1 MIRGSCC
8 SKSSL
13 AKAVGAEV
21 AAEQSYEKWQA
32 AVARSTF
39 VRENVQNT
47 AALEPFWKLWSA
59 KLARRCGA
67 KHIFKSKC
75 SKHHIHGAILEV
87 PMFKNGTRLWREA
100 HFQVK
105 MCKTPHARATFWR
118 SDVEKWH
125 ATVARSAFARQNVQN
140 TCVSQD
146 FARFLTD

>member
-13 AKAVGAEV
+13 AKAAGAEV
-21 AAEQSYEKWQA
+21 AAEQSYEKWHA

-47 AALEPFWKLWSA
+47 AAPEPFWKLWSA

-75 SKHHIHGAILEV
+75 SKHHIPGAILEV
-87 PMFKNGTRLWREA
+87 VICKIGTPLWREA
-100 HFQVK
+100 Y
-105 MCKTPHARATFWR
+105 
-118 SDVEKWH
+118 
-125 ATVARSAFARQNVQN
+125 
-140 TCVSQD
+140 
-146 FARFLTD
+146 L